1 MEESIAK
8 KGGGGE
14 RGNKKNIYTKNFLEY
29 MVTLSIGLYK
39 VYGLGQVG

>member
-8 KGGGGE
+8 RGGGE

-39 VYGLGQVG
+39 VYGLGRVD

>member
-8 KGGGGE
+8 KGGWGT
-14 RGNKKNIYTKNFLEY
+14 RGNKENIYTKNFLEY
-29 MVTLSIGLYK
+29 MVTLLVGLYK